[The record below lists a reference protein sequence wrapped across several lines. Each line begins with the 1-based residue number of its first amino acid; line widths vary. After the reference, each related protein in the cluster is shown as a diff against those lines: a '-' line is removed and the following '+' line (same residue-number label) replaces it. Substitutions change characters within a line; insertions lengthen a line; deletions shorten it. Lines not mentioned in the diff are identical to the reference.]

1 MSYLVLARKYR
12 PRSFT
17 EMVGQ
22 EHVVQALSNALTQQR
37 LHHAYLFT
45 GTRGV
50 GKTTVSRILAKSLNC
65 QGADGQGGITA
76 EPCGVCQACRD
87 IDAGRFVDY
96 TELDAASNRGVDE
109 VQSLLEQAVYKPVQ
123 GRFKVF
129 MIDEVHMLT
138 NTAFNA
144 MLKTLEEP
152 PEYLKFVLATT
163 DPQKVPVTVLSRCLQ
178 FNLRPMAPET
188 VFEHLTR
195 VLAQENIAAE
205 PQALRLLSR
214 AARGSM
220 RDALSLTDQA
230 IAFGSG
236 QLQEAGVRQ
245 MLGSVDRSH
254 VLQLLR
260 ALADW
265 DGAAV
270 VSLVDALRLQGISA
284 AATLEDMSTVLQRM
298 AVLQAVPGLADQA
311 SDDPDAPV
319 ITELSQA
326 MPADVT
332 QLLYSLCLHGRTELG
347 LAPDEYAALTMVLLR
362 LLAFQPAGA
371 AATAEKK
378 SPELSVRPAAPP
390 VSPSAPGSVT
400 PASRAAISQSAPPAA
415 PRPAAMPSAAPVL
428 APQARPPL
436 PPAEPSPMP
445 DGVDADAGAT
455 PAFDELPPWETFED
469 VPERTLAEV
478 AEVAV
483 VQSLPVLEAAL
494 PVHVAPSRTE
504 VLKRPE
510 VPLQTTPEGD
520 VWAEVVGQLQAA
532 EAITALVR
540 ELALQSQLLAREGD
554 VWRLCVDSESLAR
567 PATCERL
574 QAALQAAGHAVRL
587 QVGQGTVTDSPAKR
601 NAQAAVAKMDAA
613 IELIQ
618 NDPLVQS
625 LVRDFDAKIV
635 PGSIQPL

>member
-1 MSYLVLARKYR
+1 M
-12 PRSFT
+12 
-17 EMVGQ
+17 
-22 EHVVQALSNALTQQR
+22 
-37 LHHAYLFT
+37 
-45 GTRGV
+45 
-50 GKTTVSRILAKSLNC
+50 
-65 QGADGQGGITA
+65 
-76 EPCGVCQACRD
+76 
-87 IDAGRFVDY
+87 
-96 TELDAASNRGVDE
+96 DE

-188 VFEHLTR
+188 VFEHLTH
-195 VLAQENIAAE
+195 VLTQENIAAE
-205 PQALRLLSR
+205 PQALRLLAR

-236 QLQEAGVRQ
+236 QLQESGVRQ

-254 VLQLLR
+254 VLQLLQ
-260 ALADW
+260 ALARW
-265 DGAAV
+265 DGATV
-270 VSLVDALRLQGISA
+270 VALVEALRQQGVSA
-284 AATLEDMSTVLQRM
+284 ASTLEDMSTVLQRM

-319 ITELSQA
+319 IIELSQV
-326 MPADVT
+326 MSADVT

-362 LLAFQPAGA
+362 LLAFKPAGA
-371 AATAEKK
+371 VATAEKK
-378 SPELSVRPAAPP
+378 SPELSSRPPAPPPRTEHRVPVSAANVAAATAPAATAPAATAPAVSP
-390 VSPSAPGSVT
+390 VSAAVASAS
-400 PASRAAISQSAPPAA
+400 PAQDWFDTRQAPA
-415 PRPAAMPSAAPVL
+415 L
-428 APQARPPL
+428 
-436 PPAEPSPMP
+436 E
-445 DGVDADAGAT
+445 D
-455 PAFDELPPWETFED
+455 LPPWEAFED
-469 VPERTLAEV
+469 VPERSSAEV
-478 AEVAV
+478 SEPARL
-483 VQSLPVLEAAL
+483 QSLPVRETVPAQAST
-494 PVHVAPSRTE
+494 APSRTE

-510 VPLQTTPEGD
+510 APLQTTPEGD
-520 VWAEVVGQLQAA
+520 FWAEVVGQLQAN

-540 ELALQSQLLAREGD
+540 ELALQSQLMAREGHI
-554 VWRLCVDSESLAR
+554 WQLCVDRESLVR
-567 PATCERL
+567 PASRERL
-574 QAALQAAGHAVRL
+574 EAALQTLGHVVKL
-587 QVGQGTVTDSPAKR
+587 QVSQGAVTDSPAKR
-601 NAQAAVAKMDAA
+601 QAQAMAAKMQAAVA
-613 IELIQ
+613 LIQ

-625 LVRDFDAKIV
+625 LMRDFDAKIV